1 MQQTPSLETPVLPVV
16 TGPAWPGVRYF
27 CTTRGGGVGR
37 APHDTLNLGL
47 RAGDDPAAV
56 AENRRRL
63 RTLLPA
69 EPLWLRQVHGSDV
82 IDADLPRGVTQ
93 PLTPPAPQSQA
104 QLQAQSQA
112 QPDEDPAVDS
122 AVTAQAGRV
131 LAVMAADC
139 LPVMIVDQDATVL
152 GAAHAGW
159 RGLAGGV
166 LENVLA
172 ALRRKNP
179 AATQW
184 RAWVGPGIGPDAFE
198 VGEDVLRAFTADDE
212 QAAALFRPYPGRP
225 GKWLA
230 DLASLAALRLRRAGV
245 QDVHVSG
252 MCTYTDHERFFSYRR
267 DGATGRMAMLAWLQ
281 PGAATQYP

>member
-1 MQQTPSLETPVLPVV
+1 MQQNPMVDPPVPSDPPGLPVV
-16 TGPAWPGVRYF
+16 NGPAWPGLRYF

-47 RAGDDPAAV
+47 RAGDDPEAV

-63 RTLLPA
+63 RALLPA
-69 EPLWLRQVHGSDV
+69 EPLWLRQVHGSEV
-82 IDADLPRGVTQ
+82 FDADLPRGALQ
-93 PLTPPAPQSQA
+93 PAMQA
-104 QLQAQSQA
+104 AA

-159 RGLAGGV
+159 RGLSGGV

-184 RAWVGPGIGPDAFE
+184 RAWVGPGIGPTAFE
-198 VGEDVLRAFTADDE
+198 VGEDVLRAFTAGDGH
-212 QAAALFRPYPGRP
+212 AAAFFRPYPDRP

-230 DLASLAALRLRRAGV
+230 DLPSLAALRLRRAGV

-252 MCTYTDHERFFSYRR
+252 LCTYTDRERFFSYRR

-281 PGAATQYP
+281 PGAAPQYP

>member
-1 MQQTPSLETPVLPVV
+1 MQQTPQQNPLPDTSVLPVV
-16 TGPAWPGVRYF
+16 SGPAWPGVRYF

-47 RAGDDPAAV
+47 RAGDDPEAV

-63 RTLLPA
+63 RAMLPA
-69 EPLWLRQVHGSDV
+69 DPLWLRQVHGSEV
-82 IDADLPRGVTQ
+82 IDADLPRGVT
-93 PLTPPAPQSQA
+93 
-104 QLQAQSQA
+104 

-159 RGLAGGV
+159 RGLSGGV

-179 AATQW
+179 SATQW

-252 MCTYTDHERFFSYRR
+252 MCTYTDRERFFSYRR

-281 PGAATQYP
+281 PGAAAQYP